1 MKLPTAISLV
11 FSMLSVGVYAQLPD
25 ELAHLAALAE
35 DQDELVSAARRFD
48 LQQQELIGWDRSLV
62 EKFMSQ
68 GKPDLAATQQAA
80 TRKRVDLIRTAWV
93 YVTDRYPN
101 NARAV
106 NYYGEFLY
114 DYDNNQAKALQNWRV
129 AVKLDDEL
137 AAAHN
142 NLGIH
147 FFHTGGYKNGLD
159 HLQRALDLEDDNPDF
174 LFNMSQMYLLF
185 FPQLGRMLD
194 LSKEKIYKEAMRM
207 SKRATQFAPDD
218 YDILLDYA
226 TNFYAAENFDI
237 ESDWEEAAL
246 AWQRARA
253 KARTETETFFTFL
266 NEGRTWLRSN
276 KKGNAVK
283 PLEEAAALRPQSPVV
298 KKLLKEARRGAG

>member
-11 FSMLSVGVYAQLPD
+11 FLMLSVGVYAQLPD

-48 LQQQELIGWDRSLV
+48 RQQQELIGWDRSLV
-62 EKFMSQ
+62 QKFIDQ
-68 GKPDLAATQQAA
+68 GKPDLVATQQAA
-80 TRKRVDLIRTAWV
+80 TRKRVDLLRTAWV

-101 NARAV
+101 NARAL
-106 NYYGEFLY
+106 NYYGEFMY
-114 DYDNNQAKALQNWRV
+114 DYDNDQAKALQNWHM

-147 FFHTGGYKNGLD
+147 FFHVGGYRNGLD
-159 HLQRALDLEDDNPDF
+159 HLQRALELEDDNPDF

-207 SKRATQFAPDD
+207 SKRATRFAPDD

-226 TNFYAAENFDI
+226 TNFYAAENFAI

-246 AWQRARA
+246 AWQRARS

-283 PLEEAAALRPQSPVV
+283 PLEEAAALRPESRVA